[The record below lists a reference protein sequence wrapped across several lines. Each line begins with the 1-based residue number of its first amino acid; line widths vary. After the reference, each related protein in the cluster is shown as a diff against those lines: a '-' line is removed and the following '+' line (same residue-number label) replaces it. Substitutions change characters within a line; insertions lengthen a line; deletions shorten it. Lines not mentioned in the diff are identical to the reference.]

1 MARRV
6 GGRWERSLKR
16 HGGGSNCRDCSTPLS
31 RFRLLEVAGNDRRA
45 TLRRASLRR
54 KEGISC
60 LPSSYP
66 FSAQARLGPRWANLS
81 SRLTALHFSGWRA
94 SSFPLRSNVDFLS
107 PLCCSRISTPPREA
121 RAGTLGLQQQ
131 GRIFF
136 FAYPALIPQRGSAP
150 RKCDRATIGR
160 PWRGWSIADER
171 LFR

>member
-1 MARRV
+1 V
-6 GGRWERSLKR
+6 WEGGREI
-16 HGGGSNCRDCSTPLS
+16 
-31 RFRLLEVAGNDRRA
+31 LEAA
-45 TLRRASLRR
+45 WRR
-54 KEGISC
+54 KQIVGIARLPLVAFGYSRSPGMTGALRCAARACGARKEFLAC

-121 RAGTLGLQQQ
+121 RDGTLGLQQQ